1 MREEYF
7 SELIIKLEEGY
18 VSREYHCSEGFRSI
32 GYGRKL
38 SNIKFET
45 LGNTVA
51 IEKEEIVFVRQRI
64 ADIISKLSVNKKIA
78 WCKCNE
84 QRQAILISLAYQVG
98 VDGILKFKK
107 MWAAIEMSNFEEASR
122 QMLDSLWAK
131 QTKNR
136 ALRHAKTM
144 KDGTLDMYYLSK
156 GAFN

>member
-1 MREEYF
+1 MQENKYAEI
-7 SELIIKLEEGY
+7 IIKLEEGWRQ
-18 VSREYHCSEGFRSI
+18 REYHCSEGFRSI

-38 SNIKFET
+38 SNVKFEP

-107 MWAAIEMSNFEEASR
+107 MWTALESSNFEEASR

-144 KDGTLDMYYLSK
+144 KNGSLDMYYLSQ
-156 GAFN
+156 GTFN

>member
-1 MREEYF
+1 MQQNTYA
-7 SELIIKLEEGY
+7 ELIIKLEEGWKQ
-18 VSREYHCSEGFRSI
+18 REYHCSEGFRSI

-107 MWAAIEMSNFEEASR
+107 MWSAIEMSNFEEASR

-136 ALRHAKTM
+136 ALRHSKTM
-144 KDGTLDMYYLSK
+144 KEGSLDVYYTSK
-156 GAFN
+156 GTFN

>member
-1 MREEYF
+1 MQENKYAEI
-7 SELIIKLEEGY
+7 IIKLEEGY
-18 VSREYHCSEGFRSI
+18 VNREYYCSEGFRSI

-107 MWAAIEMSNFEEASR
+107 MWAALESSNFEEASR

-144 KDGTLDMYYLSK
+144 KNGSLDMYYLSQ
-156 GAFN
+156 GTFN

>member
-1 MREEYF
+1 MQQNQYAE
-7 SELIIKLEEGY
+7 IVIKLEEGWRQ
-18 VSREYHCSEGFRSI
+18 REYHCSEGFRSI

-38 SNIKFET
+38 SNVKFEP

-51 IEKEEIVFVRQRI
+51 TEKEEIVFVRQRI
-64 ADIISKLSVNKKIA
+64 SEVITKLAVLQPIA
-78 WCKCNE
+78 WSKCNL
-84 QRQAILISLAYQVG
+84 QRQAILVSLAYQVG
-98 VDGILKFKK
+98 IEGALKFKK
-107 MWAAIEMSNFEEASR
+107 MWAALESNNFEEASK

-156 GAFN
+156 GTFN